1 MRVLNT
7 TLPDVRLIEPDI
19 HGDDRGYF
27 FESFNLREF
36 CRSIGREVN
45 FVQDNQSLSGR
56 NVLRGLHYQAAPYA
70 QGKLVRVLQG
80 EVFDVAVDIRPE
92 SSHYGQWYGTTLSGK
107 NHRQIW
113 IPEGHAHGFL
123 VLSDQAIFLYKT
135 TSYWH
140 REAERAIRW
149 DDPTIGID
157 WPLSRAPI
165 LSDKDRSARPLV
177 ELSL

>member
-1 MRVLNT
+1 MHVLNT
-7 TLPDVRLIEPDI
+7 TLPDVKLIEPEV

-27 FESFNLREF
+27 FESFNLRAF
-36 CRSIGREVN
+36 CQSIGREVD

-56 NVLRGLHYQAAPYA
+56 NVLRGLHYQATPHA

-92 SSHYGQWYGTTLSGK
+92 SSHYGQWYGTTLSGH
-107 NHRQIW
+107 NHRQLW

-140 REAERAIRW
+140 REAERTIRW

-157 WPLSRAPI
+157 WPLHAQPV
-165 LSDKDRSARPLV
+165 LSDKDDKARGWPP
-177 ELSL
+177 ELC

>member
-56 NVLRGLHYQAAPYA
+56 NVLRGLHYQAAPHA

-92 SSHYGQWYGTTLSGK
+92 STHYGQWYGTTLSGQ
-107 NHRQIW
+107 NHRQLW

-135 TSYWH
+135 TAYWH
-140 REAERAIRW
+140 REAERTIRW
-149 DDPTIGID
+149 NDPTIGID
-157 WPLSRAPI
+157 WPLHAQPV
-165 LSDKDRSARPLV
+165 LSDKDDTAGGWPP
-177 ELSL
+177 EPC